1 MNMLDN
7 FYFRQP
13 VPNCMITGSAVSGL
27 KFADMNSL
35 FISCYSKMTKHN
47 MKILITRMNT
57 IGYASKK
64 RV

>member
-1 MNMLDN
+1 
-7 FYFRQP
+7 
-13 VPNCMITGSAVSGL
+13 MITGSAVSGL